1 MFTVLPLDLTM
12 LDYLLLAL
20 TALLLLLLAYEKITF
35 YKRLEKWKRRE
46 LAKETS
52 RIQSLVEEKYKAIL
66 ESWKSRE
73 EERIRRDAIERSRN
87 VVLGRVAEQLAPL
100 DFTVRLGINPKDAR
114 FIGSPIDYIVFKG
127 LYDGSPEE
135 ILFVEVKA
143 GSNAKLS
150 KREREVKKLVDEC
163 RVRWV
168 KYELG

>member
-100 DFTVRLGINPKDAR
+100 DFAVRLGINPKDAR

>member
-1 MFTVLPLDLTM
+1 MLPLDLAM

-100 DFTVRLGINPKDAR
+100 DFAVRLGINPKDAR

-135 ILFVEVKA
+135 ILFVEVKT